1 MDRRKILNTAVLL
14 VTVLT
19 LFAAVLGPEALAKY
33 KDKSNLNQ
41 ITVEEVDTLNEGY
54 RYTLSSNEKLYLLA
68 ECLNHQVLPESEL
81 SARTRAVAQDVDA
94 LMGTYAFVVNRQSP
108 EKADEDVFAVC
119 NREMAALK
127 ELGILPQD
135 VK

>member
-14 VTVLT
+14 VTMLT

-81 SARTRAVAQDVDA
+81 SARTRAVA
-94 LMGTYAFVVNRQSP
+94 
-108 EKADEDVFAVC
+108 
-119 NREMAALK
+119 
-127 ELGILPQD
+127 
-135 VK
+135 